1 MDLPHGISS
10 IDELRD
16 DQAGGSNSGQEE
28 EGEQVMNFAKDHAVF
43 KTVKSFFYATSWF
56 FWNIRFQ
63 RKQLSITGFFGSS
76 SLHTGMT

>member
-43 KTVKSFFYATSWF
+43 KTVKSFFYATS
-56 FWNIRFQ
+56 
-63 RKQLSITGFFGSS
+63 
-76 SLHTGMT
+76 